1 MNKFIMYFV
10 LVNVIAIVGIH
21 RYSIPTT
28 SRCAKSLLEVEI
40 VFFWGGVS
48 PNNKKCSLIFALSCS
63 SLFCHEVLVGYP
75 VAFTNPREI
84 K

>member
-21 RYSIPTT
+21 RHSIPTT

-40 VFFWGGVS
+40 VFFWGVFRPTTKS
-48 PNNKKCSLIFALSCS
+48 VP
-63 SLFCHEVLVGYP
+63 
-75 VAFTNPREI
+75 
-84 K
+84 